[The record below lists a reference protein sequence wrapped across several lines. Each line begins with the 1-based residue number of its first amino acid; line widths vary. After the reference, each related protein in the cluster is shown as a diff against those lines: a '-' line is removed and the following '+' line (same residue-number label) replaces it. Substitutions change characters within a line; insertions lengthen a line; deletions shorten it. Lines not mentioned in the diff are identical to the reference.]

1 MNSDYREK
9 RKWLRTGLPVV
20 AAIAILCLSCG
31 SVSKKGVAKE
41 SPPVQEKTATVESK
55 ANTASPAAE
64 PKKEELPAQAA
75 VSKPAGLLPPTAV
88 MPAPPEARS
97 EKELLQEADMRSE
110 ALKEQ
115 IKRQIAA
122 VVPGPYPE
130 TKEKKKEPPPKTAKT
145 GEPAAL
151 KEPLATLKQKPPAPQ
166 PQAKPPQGPS
176 KAAAPTVPEPAA
188 RTAQRNSVPV
198 IPKREQEGFPDLE
211 LINKFNTSDGLPM
224 NLISAIY
231 VDETEAWVGTSG
243 GGAARYIFAE
253 GNWLVTA
260 STSGLA
266 SDFVSDITKFQGK
279 VYVGTKQGISVW
291 DGFDWNSI
299 TEQRQV
305 LLHNPTFA
313 VYNNELWVAARN
325 MRGGIVSF
333 DGNKWT
339 DRSSIKPGVLFNN
352 ASDFT
357 FDGPDMWIGTTNR
370 GVNVKKGKDWLI
382 YSVTDGIASN
392 FIYTMAVKG
401 GKAYLGGCCGMS
413 YFDGNRW
420 TIYDVPEGMPHSTV
434 NALSW
439 DESNILW
446 IGSKHG
452 LGLFDGTEFKVFYAE
467 DGLLA
472 DNYVTSIYLKGEDA
486 WVGTIGGLSRL
497 RIKR

>member
-1 MNSDYREK
+1 M
-9 RKWLRTGLPVV
+9 
-20 AAIAILCLSCG
+20 IFCISCG
-31 SVSKKGVAKE
+31 SLSKKGATNAAAPEPAKPQAE
-41 SPPVQEKTATVESK
+41 ITNVVEAKPVPE
-55 ANTASPAAE
+55 PA
-64 PKKEELPAQAA
+64 KKETEVAVAA
-75 VSKPAGLLPPTAV
+75 PKEAGLVPPTAV
-88 MPAPPEARS
+88 MPPAPEPRS
-97 EKELLQEADMRSE
+97 EKELLREADLRSDTVKE
-110 ALKEQ
+110 KIKEQ
-115 IKRQIAA
+115 ISS

-130 TKEKKKEPPPKTAKT
+130 TKEKKKEKEPASKAAKT
-145 GEPAAL
+145 NEPASL
-151 KEPLATLKQKPPAPQ
+151 KEPLASLKPKSAPAP
-166 PQAKPPQGPS
+166 AKTPGS
-176 KAAAPTVPEPAA
+176 VTKAAPAPAVPDTAAKNAA
-188 RTAQRNSVPV
+188 RTPVPALA
-198 IPKREQEGFPDLE
+198 PKEQGGFPDLE
-211 LINKFNTSDGLPM
+211 LISKFTTSDGLPM

-243 GGAARYIFAE
+243 GGVARYIFAE

-260 STSGLA
+260 STGGLT
-266 SDFVSDITKFQGK
+266 SDFISDIAKFQGK

-299 TEQRQV
+299 TEEKRV

-333 DGNKWT
+333 DGTKWT
-339 DRSSIKPGVLFNN
+339 DRSTIKPGVLFNN
-352 ASDFT
+352 TSDFT

-420 TIYDVPEGMPHSTV
+420 VIYDVPEGLPHSTV

-439 DESNILW
+439 DDNILW

-452 LGLFDGTEFKVFYAE
+452 LGLFDGTDFKVFYAE

-472 DNYVTSIYLKGEDA
+472 DNYVTSIYLKGGEA

-497 RIKR
+497 RVNR